1 MCGFAGVI
9 DLNHLDVSDDLD
21 KRMLASLE
29 SLHNRG
35 PDQKGIYKDDY
46 SYLVHARLSIIDTS
60 DSGKQPITKY
70 GKTIVYNGEIYN
82 FKELKNE
89 LQKEG
94 YEFFSNSDTEVLLA
108 AWDKWGEQCLNY
120 INGMFAFAIWDKQNK
135 NLVLI
140 RDPYGKKPLLYLIKN
155 RNIFFASDLN
165 SLEKIVDCGDI
176 NPLAVESLFKL
187 RFIHD
192 PLTIY
197 KNVFKLSAG
206 SILKFT

>member
-9 DLNHLDVSDDLD
+9 DLNHLDVNEDLD

-35 PDQKGIYKDDY
+35 PDQKGTYKDDY

-60 DSGKQPITKY
+60 DSGKQPMTKY

-89 LQKEG
+89 LQKAG

-108 AWDKWGEQCLNY
+108 AWDMWGAEALNY
-120 INGMFAFAIWDKQNK
+120 IKIIEE
-135 NLVLI
+135 LVGKPI
-140 RDPYGKKPLLYLIKN
+140 DIISTGPHRTETIVVRD
-155 RNIFFASDLN
+155 
-165 SLEKIVDCGDI
+165 IV
-176 NPLAVESLFKL
+176 
-187 RFIHD
+187 RF
-192 PLTIY
+192 
-197 KNVFKLSAG
+197 
-206 SILKFT
+206 